1 MSEVSIVGCH
11 SYEQEEVE
19 EAKIED
25 FELVSNL
32 NTLLKRLPSS
42 ILSVLS
48 PAAFLFL
55 KVIPGVD
62 EDSCSRC
69 GDCVEACLVK
79 AIKMENDDYPVI
91 SEKRCIR
98 CFCCIEACPYGSMKI
113 KRNWLAKI
121 LKV

>member
-1 MSEVSIVGCH
+1 MSEVSIVECH

-62 EDSCSRC
+62 EDSCRRC
-69 GDCVEACLVK
+69 GNCA
-79 AIKMENDDYPVI
+79 
-91 SEKRCIR
+91 
-98 CFCCIEACPYGSMKI
+98 EACPHWFYE
-113 KRNWLAKI
+113 N
-121 LKV
+121 